1 MDIEMGVF
9 LTFGGAL
16 ILILLL
22 GRVLLIPIK
31 MLGKLILNSILGA
44 VIVMVINFV
53 GMSFGLVIPL
63 NIINAVIVGV
73 LGIPG
78 AIMLLILCY

>member
-22 GRVLLIPIK
+22 GRVLLIPLK
-31 MLGKLILNSILGA
+31 LLGKLVLNSILGA

>member
-53 GMSFGLVIPL
+53 GMSFGFVIPL